1 MIEPKEITIKDKKFV
16 IATIPAFDGLE
27 IILNLTKS
35 PLTKDVVL
43 ATETILKLVSYVA
56 AFDVNGN
63 KVMLTS
69 KDIANSHVNSWEM
82 LRDLALQMAEYNCS
96 FFPKGG
102 LSSFWRESVE
112 NTKSKIVQTFTLLL
126 QRLSVAERQQSVN

>member
-1 MIEPKEITIKDKKFV
+1 MIEPKETTIKDKKFV
-16 IATIPAFDGLE
+16 ISKIPAFDGLE

-43 ATETILKLVSYVA
+43 ETDTILKLVSYVA
-56 AFDVNGN
+56 AFDANGN

-69 KDIANSHVNSWEM
+69 KDIANSHVNDWEM
-82 LRDLALQMAEYNCS
+82 LRDLALKMAEYNCS

-102 LSSFWRESVE
+102 LSGFWREFAK
-112 NTKSKIVQTFTLLL
+112 NTKFKIAQTFTLLL
-126 QRLSVAERQQSVN
+126 QRLSVAERPQSTN